1 MKISIELTL
10 MPLQNDFEEPII
22 NFIKRLRAS
31 QFTVLENPL
40 STQIYGDYDEL
51 MPYLTEE
58 IKSSFESQENV
69 VLNLKMVKSDRS
81 NYEPH
86 F

>member
-1 MKISIELTL
+1 MKVSIELTL
-10 MPLQNDFEEPII
+10 LPLHNNFEEHII

-31 QFTVLENPL
+31 EFTVLENPM
-40 STQIYGDYDEL
+40 STQVYGDYDKV
-51 MPYLTEE
+51 MPFLTEE
-58 IKSSFESQENV
+58 IKKSFEDQENV
-69 VLNLKMVKSDRS
+69 VVNLKMVKSDRS

>member
-1 MKISIELTL
+1 MKVSVELTL
-10 MPLQNDFEEPII
+10 LPLHDNFEEQII

-31 QFTVLENPL
+31 EFTVLENPM
-40 STQIYGDYDEL
+40 STQVYGDYDKV
-51 MPYLTEE
+51 MPFLTEE
-58 IKSSFESQENV
+58 IKTSFENQENV
-69 VLNLKMVKSDRS
+69 VVNLKMVKSDRS